1 MKLYYNGK
9 GYPCKWKTQ
18 MKNDNMWYSMEPV
31 KIKFT
36 LPESVY
42 NAIMIDIKLDEEN
55 KTLRDIFRFN
65 LLIQKNEM
73 SRNKYWSEFIRDR
86 DKLVVET
93 NELWKID
100 AYLDRASI
108 SSKFRNGDVTA
119 IFEIFIFE
127 EEELDKSELRNLLLN
142 ELV

>member
-9 GYPCKWKTQ
+9 GYPCNWKTQ

-42 NAIMIDIKLDEEN
+42 DAIMIDIKLDEEN

-65 LLIQKNEM
+65 LLLQKDEM
-73 SRNKYWSEFIRDR
+73 SRDKY
-86 DKLVVET
+86 KLTVES

-119 IFEIFIFE
+119 VFEVSIFE
-127 EEELDKSELRNLLLN
+127 EEELDKSELRNILLG

>member
-9 GYPCKWKTQ
+9 GFPCKWKTQ

-55 KTLRDIFRFN
+55 KILTINFSDYEDNSLEKESI
-65 LLIQKNEM
+65 EM
-73 SRNKYWSEFIRDR
+73 L
-86 DKLVVET
+86 DKLKEM
-93 NELWKID
+93 
-100 AYLDRASI
+100 
-108 SSKFRNGDVTA
+108 FQ
-119 IFEIFIFE
+119 
-127 EEELDKSELRNLLLN
+127 
-142 ELV
+142 

>member
-1 MKLYYNGK
+1 MKFFYNGK

-42 NAIMIDIKLDEEN
+42 KAILIDIKLDEEN

-65 LLIQKNEM
+65 LLLQKDDF
-73 SRNKYWSEFIRDR
+73 SRDP
-86 DKLVVET
+86 DKLTIET

-100 AYLDRASI
+100 TYLDRVSI
-108 SSKFRNGDVTA
+108 SSRFKNGDVTA
-119 IFEIFIFE
+119 IFEVSIFE
-127 EEELDKSELRNLLLN
+127 EEELDKSELRNILLG

>member
-9 GYPCKWKTQ
+9 GYPCNWKTQ

-42 NAIMIDIKLDEEN
+42 DAIMIDIKLDEEN

-65 LLIQKNEM
+65 LLLQKDDF
-73 SRNKYWSEFIRDR
+73 SRDP
-86 DKLVVET
+86 DKLTIET

-119 IFEIFIFE
+119 VFEVSIFE

>member
-9 GYPCKWKTQ
+9 GFPCKWKTQ

-42 NAIMIDIKLDEEN
+42 DAIMIDIKLDEEN

-65 LLIQKNEM
+65 LLLQKDEM
-73 SRNKYWSEFIRDR
+73 SRDKY
-86 DKLVVET
+86 KLTVES

-119 IFEIFIFE
+119 VFEVSIFE
-127 EEELDKSELRNLLLN
+127 EEELDKSELRNILLN

>member
-9 GYPCKWKTQ
+9 GYPCNWKTQ

-42 NAIMIDIKLDEEN
+42 NAILIDIKLDKN
-55 KTLRDIFRFN
+55 DRKTFSFN
-65 LLIQKNEM
+65 LLLQKDEM
-73 SRNKYWSEFIRDR
+73 SRDKY
-86 DKLVVET
+86 KLTVES

-119 IFEIFIFE
+119 VFEVSIFE
-127 EEELDKSELRNLLLN
+127 EEELDKSELRNILLN

>member
-1 MKLYYNGK
+1 
-9 GYPCKWKTQ
+9 

-65 LLIQKNEM
+65 LLLQKDEM
-73 SRNKYWSEFIRDR
+73 SRDKY
-86 DKLVVET
+86 KLTVES

-119 IFEIFIFE
+119 VFEVSIFE
-127 EEELDKSELRNLLLN
+127 EEELDKSELRNILLG

>member
-18 MKNDNMWYSMEPV
+18 MKNDNMWYYMEPV

-65 LLIQKNEM
+65 LLLQKDEM
-73 SRNKYWSEFIRDR
+73 SRDKY
-86 DKLVVET
+86 KLTVES

-119 IFEIFIFE
+119 VFEVSIFE
-127 EEELDKSELRNLLLN
+127 EEELDKSELRNILLS

>member
-9 GYPCKWKTQ
+9 GYPCNWKTQ

-65 LLIQKNEM
+65 LLLQKDEM
-73 SRNKYWSEFIRDR
+73 SRDKY
-86 DKLVVET
+86 KLTVES

-119 IFEIFIFE
+119 VFEVSIFE
-127 EEELDKSELRNLLLN
+127 EEELDKSELRNILLN

>member
-42 NAIMIDIKLDEEN
+42 DAIMIDIKLDEEN

-65 LLIQKNEM
+65 LLLQKDEM
-73 SRNKYWSEFIRDR
+73 SRDKY
-86 DKLVVET
+86 KLTVES

-119 IFEIFIFE
+119 VFEVSIFE
-127 EEELDKSELRNLLLN
+127 EEELDKSELRNILLS

>member
-9 GYPCKWKTQ
+9 GYPCNWKTQ
-18 MKNDNMWYSMEPV
+18 MKSDNMWYSMEPV

-55 KTLRDIFRFN
+55 KTLRDVFRFN
-65 LLIQKNEM
+65 LLLQKDEM
-73 SRNKYWSEFIRDR
+73 SRDKY
-86 DKLVVET
+86 KLTVES

-100 AYLDRASI
+100 AYLNRASI

-119 IFEIFIFE
+119 VFEVSIFE

>member
-9 GYPCKWKTQ
+9 GFPCKWKTQ
-18 MKNDNMWYSMEPV
+18 MKNVWYSMEPV

-42 NAIMIDIKLDEEN
+42 DAIMIDIKLDEEN

-65 LLIQKNEM
+65 LLLQKGEM
-73 SRNKYWSEFIRDR
+73 SRDKY
-86 DKLVVET
+86 KLTVES

-100 AYLDRASI
+100 AYLNRASI

-119 IFEIFIFE
+119 VFEVSIFE
-127 EEELDKSELRNLLLN
+127 EEELDKSELRNILLS

>member
-42 NAIMIDIKLDEEN
+42 DAIMIDIKLDEEN

-65 LLIQKNEM
+65 LLLQKDEM
-73 SRNKYWSEFIRDR
+73 SRDKY
-86 DKLVVET
+86 KLTVES

-119 IFEIFIFE
+119 VFEVSIFE
-127 EEELDKSELRNLLLN
+127 EEELDKSELRNILLG

>member
-1 MKLYYNGK
+1 
-9 GYPCKWKTQ
+9 

-65 LLIQKNEM
+65 LLLQKDEM
-73 SRNKYWSEFIRDR
+73 SRDKY
-86 DKLVVET
+86 KLTVES
-93 NELWKID
+93 ID

-119 IFEIFIFE
+119 VFEVSIFE
-127 EEELDKSELRNLLLN
+127 EEELDKSELRNILLG